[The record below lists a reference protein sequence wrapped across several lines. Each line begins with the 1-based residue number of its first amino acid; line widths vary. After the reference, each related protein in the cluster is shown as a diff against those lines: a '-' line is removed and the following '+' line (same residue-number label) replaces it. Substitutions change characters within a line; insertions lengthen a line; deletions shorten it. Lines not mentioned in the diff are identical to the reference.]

1 VSIRYILFTRIKE
14 NTVTHFPS
22 VKTAAG
28 RELPNMQRE
37 FRLQFALGCSG
48 HISELVAIIQSW
60 WQYFRA
66 GGHNSELVAI
76 IQSWWQYFRAGGHN
90 SELVAISCSCGETL
104 LRRVIGQKTFLYL
117 VRCTYI
123 THERCGSCMAAITT
137 KETTDFLLRYSSM
150 LCILSGFAH
159 HIWSSPCNPPPQT
172 GPISFSPSSK
182 PPIPH
187 LNARYLM
194 LYPNH

>member
-1 VSIRYILFTRIKE
+1 MSIRYILFTRIKE

-76 IQSWWQYFRAGGHN
+76 IQSWW
-90 SELVAISCSCGETL
+90 
-104 LRRVIGQKTFLYL
+104 
-117 VRCTYI
+117 
-123 THERCGSCMAAITT
+123 
-137 KETTDFLLRYSSM
+137 
-150 LCILSGFAH
+150 
-159 HIWSSPCNPPPQT
+159 P
-172 GPISFSPSSK
+172 
-182 PPIPH
+182 
-187 LNARYLM
+187 
-194 LYPNH
+194 

>member
-1 VSIRYILFTRIKE
+1 MSIRYILFTRIKE

-48 HISELVAIIQSW
+48 HI
-60 WQYFRA
+60 
-66 GGHNSELVAI
+66 SELVAI